1 MASTIA
7 PVHFGCHPEVLG
19 VACLRVR
26 ARCGSLEAGLESRKA
41 AIHSWRGWAEAAG
54 PLSFLC
60 DNFFPGESWA
70 VRSVSLERVPWKL
83 DHFSRGS
90 L

>member
-7 PVHFGCHPEVLG
+7 SIHFGCHPEVLA
-19 VACLRVR
+19 VACLPIS

-41 AIHSWRGWAEAAG
+41 AVHFWHGWAEAAG
-54 PLSFLC
+54 PVNYLC
-60 DNFFPGESWA
+60 VNFFPGESRA
-70 VRSVSLERVPWKL
+70 VRSMVLRKSPMEAGP
-83 DHFSRGS
+83 HFLGS